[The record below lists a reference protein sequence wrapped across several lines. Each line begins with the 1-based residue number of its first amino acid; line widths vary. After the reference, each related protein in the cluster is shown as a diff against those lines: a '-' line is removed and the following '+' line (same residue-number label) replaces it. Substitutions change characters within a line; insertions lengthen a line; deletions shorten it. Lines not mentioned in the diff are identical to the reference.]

1 MLDSLLSSIY
11 IESMNMTNC
20 TVNMVLTSLVNNKSL
35 LKKVA
40 KDMEDRFKLEIDE
53 DKLEA
58 FLNTVEIDVKNNIT
72 LA

>member
-1 MLDSLLSSIY
+1 
-11 IESMNMTNC
+11 MNMTNC

-40 KDMEDRFKLEIDE
+40 KDMEERFKLEIDE
-53 DKLEA
+53 EKLEA
-58 FLNTVEIDVKNNIT
+58 FLNTVEIDVKNNVT

>member
-1 MLDSLLSSIY
+1 
-11 IESMNMTNC
+11 MNMTNC

-40 KDMEDRFKLEIDE
+40 KDMEERFKLEIDE

-58 FLNTVEIDVKNNIT
+58 FLNTVEIDVKNNVT

>member
-1 MLDSLLSSIY
+1 
-11 IESMNMTNC
+11 MNMSNC

-40 KDMEDRFKLEIDE
+40 KDMEERFKLEIDE

-58 FLNTVEIDVKNNIT
+58 FLNTVEIDVKTNAT
-72 LA
+72 LI

>member
-1 MLDSLLSSIY
+1 
-11 IESMNMTNC
+11 MTNC

-40 KDMEDRFKLEIDE
+40 KDMEERFKLEIDE
-53 DKLEA
+53 EKLEA
-58 FLNTVEIDVKNNIT
+58 FLNTVEIDVKNNVT

>member
-1 MLDSLLSSIY
+1 
-11 IESMNMTNC
+11 MNMTNC

-40 KDMEDRFKLEIDE
+40 KDMEERFKLEIDE

-58 FLNTVEIDVKNNIT
+58 FLNTVEIDVKNNAT

>member
-1 MLDSLLSSIY
+1 
-11 IESMNMTNC
+11 MNMTNC

-40 KDMEDRFKLEIDE
+40 KDMEERFKLEIDE

-58 FLNTVEIDVKNNIT
+58 FLNTVEINVKNNVT